1 MEFENLSKLSIEQKK
16 EILAELIE
24 NDVSYWKK
32 VLILMSM
39 IDENDDTELLDLV
52 IEHKIEEIDLANKKY
67 NLFLK
72 YNESNSDTSQ
82 KSYVSVMEKILNG
95 SNEARYSRAC
105 KEVLEILR
113 FIPDEFYN
121 RINKKFIERLEK
133 NADKD
138 YNLSI
143 TLNTNYTELDILN
156 ETKEIL
162 SLVSDKFWNTDG
174 KIFDITEIFNK

>member
-1 MEFENLSKLSIEQKK
+1 M
-16 EILAELIE
+16 
-24 NDVSYWKK
+24 
-32 VLILMSM
+32 
-39 IDENDDTELLDLV
+39 
-52 IEHKIEEIDLANKKY
+52 
-67 NLFLK
+67 K

-143 TLNTNYTELDILN
+143 TLNTNYNELDILN

-174 KIFDITEIFNK
+174 KITNIEEIFNK